1 MYNTSHRKRYKK
13 SHNKSR
19 HTPTTKTIIGVV
31 HAHWCG
37 QCTSLMPN
45 WMDMKDQLRN
55 VNTITVLSIEES
67 ENSESRI
74 KDINNTHLKNSH
86 QKLQVDGYPT
96 IFKIT
101 NKGVLEYYNGTREVA
116 DLIKWAK
123 MSVNKTLGGKSR
135 KNKKKVH
142 NKTTNHSYRRR

>member
-1 MYNTSHRKRYKK
+1 MYNTTRKKHHIK
-13 SHNKSR
+13 HQPK
-19 HTPTTKTIIGVV
+19 PTAKTIIGVV
-31 HAHWCG
+31 HANWCG

-45 WMDMKDQLRN
+45 WIDMKDQLRN
-55 VNTITVLSIEES
+55 MNTITVLSIEES
-67 ENSESRI
+67 ENSQSRI
-74 KDINNTHLKNSH
+74 NHINSTYLKNSH

-101 NKGVLEYYNGTREVA
+101 NKGVLEYYNGTREVS

-123 MSVNKTLGGKSR
+123 MGVNKTLGGKSR

-142 NKTTNHSYRRR
+142 NKTTNHSYNRR